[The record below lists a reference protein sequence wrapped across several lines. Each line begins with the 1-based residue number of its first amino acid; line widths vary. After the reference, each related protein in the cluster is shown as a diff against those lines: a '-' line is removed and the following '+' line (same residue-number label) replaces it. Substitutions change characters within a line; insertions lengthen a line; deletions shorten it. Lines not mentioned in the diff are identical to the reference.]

1 MIELRTLGA
10 LELTSADSAAVG
22 SVLVQPRRAAL
33 LCYLALASP
42 RGFHRRD
49 TLFALFWPEHDAE
62 QARHALR
69 QSVYFLR
76 RALGAKTILSRG
88 DEELA
93 LAPDRVRCDV
103 WDFEAAV
110 AEGRPAEALVLY
122 GGDLLAGF
130 HISDAPEFER
140 WLEEERSRLKRRAEE
155 AGWALAAARERD
167 GDADGAA
174 DAGRAAAALA
184 PTDEMALRRLVLL
197 LERVGDRAAAVR
209 AYEAFAWKLKEE
221 YELEPSAET
230 QELVARIRAEPGQK
244 QAAATGRD
252 GRLSPGPGNGH
263 FNSGMTPDPV
273 PSANTLVLNGSV
285 RDQKISVQLMPPLQA
300 GPRSRNVSNAAPGEN
315 SEVAEPASLE
325 PAVRHPPR
333 SVLLGTAALGLV
345 LLIGLYLFSPQ
356 RGPGFGRTQA
366 LAADGGSSIA
376 ILPFDIRGSGFE
388 SWREGMVD
396 LLSVNLS
403 GVPGVRAVHSR
414 TVLAR
419 WRERV
424 KDAEAADLETALDVA
439 SRTGA
444 RYAVLGS
451 VVTSGR
457 GMRLT
462 AGVYDVPRRKMIRTG
477 QVEGPTASIFGLV
490 DQLSLEVLRVALPDR
505 KHDMSRFGLV
515 RATTSSLPALKAYL
529 EGEALFRGSDFESAG
544 RAYHRAVEADS
555 TFPLAW
561 ARLWLVQSWTG
572 TDPPDSVVLVNA
584 ARFAERLP
592 AHEAALIRAGITSRD
607 GRLSGVAV
615 LQDEVRK
622 YPDDAQSWYL
632 LGEDYQHLGTQAL
645 VGREDADRA
654 FGKAVELDPS
664 FAPAYIHLIENA
676 FAGGD
681 SARAAR
687 LLEKY
692 RQLAPGDRYSAAYAV
707 GFALAFGDSARRAR
721 GWADLETLQFP
732 SHLLA
737 LWSLLSG
744 PGTPRSALLRGE
756 LLRFASKRSERF
768 ALLAADLFW
777 ARMGRGEIRSAL
789 QELERRSGPQQWK
802 TGMLYTLHSWDL
814 PVANE
819 LLDSSVSRVDSSD
832 ILQLFSEGAYAVDR
846 ARWAGHARAL
856 SRVRANART
865 LRAAGDTVKA
875 DFGDAA
881 ARGLEGYG
889 WWRRGEKEKALELL
903 SVAQRGAT
911 GWEANGHRSREVLNA
926 LFRRWLGLLLE
937 EVGRPR
943 DALPYFE
950 SFQWY
955 EVDPLA
961 ARDRARLYE
970 KLGELDRAR
979 EAYAFFIDNWQHADP
994 ELQPKLEEARA
1005 ALRQLTSLRHE

>member
-10 LELTSADSAAVG
+10 LELTSADSTAVG
-22 SVLVQPRRAAL
+22 SVLAQPRRAAL

-42 RGFHRRD
+42 RGFQRRD
-49 TLFALFWPEHDAE
+49 TLFALFWPEYDAE

-76 RALGAKTILSRG
+76 RSLGSETIVSRG

-93 LAPDRVRCDV
+93 LAPEKVRCDV
-103 WDFEAAV
+103 WDFEAALE
-110 AEGRPAEALVLY
+110 EGRPAEAFVVY

-130 HISDAPEFER
+130 HISEAPEFER

-155 AGWALAAARERD
+155 AGWSLAAARERE
-167 GDADGAA
+167 GDAAGAA
-174 DAGRAAAALA
+174 DAARSAAALA
-184 PTDEMALRRLVLL
+184 PTDETALRRLVLL

-209 AYEAFAWKLKEE
+209 AYEAFAGNLKEE

-230 QELVARIRAEPGQK
+230 QALVARIRAEPGPK
-244 QAAATGRD
+244 QPAAKARG
-252 GRLSPGPGNGH
+252 GRLSPAAGNRDPNAGIAADLAP
-263 FNSGMTPDPV
+263 SG
-273 PSANTLVLNGSV
+273 NTLVLNGSV
-285 RDQKISVQLMPPLQA
+285 RNQKTSVQLTAPLPA
-300 GPRSRNVSNAAPGEN
+300 AVS
-315 SEVAEPASLE
+315 
-325 PAVRHPPR
+325 HPPR
-333 SVLLGTAALGLV
+333 SVLLGAAALGLV
-345 LLIGLYLFSPQ
+345 LLIGLYLFSHQ
-356 RGPGFGRTQA
+356 RGPGSGPTEA

-376 ILPFDIRGSGFE
+376 ILPFEIRGAGFE
-388 SWREGMVD
+388 TWGEGMVD

-403 GVPGVRAVHSR
+403 GVPGVRTVHSR

-424 KDAEAADLETALDVA
+424 KNAGAADLETALEVA

-444 RYAVLGS
+444 RYAVIGS

-457 GMRLT
+457 GMRLN
-462 AGVYDVPRRKMIRTG
+462 AGVYDVPRRRMIRTG
-477 QVEGPTASIFGLV
+477 QVEGPTANIFGLV
-490 DQLSLEVLRVALPDR
+490 DQLSLEVLRVALPER
-505 KHDMSRFGLV
+505 KQDMSRFGLV

-529 EGEALFRGSDFESAG
+529 EGEALFRASDFENAG
-544 RAYHRAVEADS
+544 RAYSRAVKADS
-555 TFPLAW
+555 TFALAW
-561 ARLWLVQSWTG
+561 ARLWLAQSWAG
-572 TDPPDSVVLVNA
+572 TDPPDSLVLVNA

-592 AHEAALIRAGITSRD
+592 AHEAALIRAGIASRD
-607 GRLSGVAV
+607 GRLSGLAV

-622 YPDDAQSWYL
+622 YPDDAQSRYL

-654 FGKAVELDPS
+654 FRKAVELDPS

-676 FAGGD
+676 FAEGD

-692 RQLAPGDRYSAAYAV
+692 RRLAPGDGYSAAYAV
-707 GFALAFGDSARRAR
+707 GFALAFGDSTGRAR

-756 LLRFASKRSERF
+756 LLRFASKRSDRF

-777 ARMGRGEIRSAL
+777 ARMGRGEMRSAL
-789 QELERRSGPQQWK
+789 QELERRSGPQEWK
-802 TGMLYTLHSWDL
+802 AGMLYTLHSWDL
-814 PVANE
+814 PVGNE

-832 ILQLFSEGAYAVDR
+832 ILQLFSGGAYAVDR
-846 ARWAGHARAL
+846 ARWDEHARAL
-856 SRVRANART
+856 SRMRANARR
-865 LRAAGDTVKA
+865 LHDAGDTVKA
-875 DFGDAA
+875 DFADAA

-889 WWRRGEKEKALELL
+889 WWRRGQKAKALEVL
-903 SVAQRGAT
+903 SVAQREAT
-911 GWEANGHRSREVLNA
+911 GWEANGYHSREVLNA

-937 EVGRPR
+937 ELGRPK

-970 KLGELDRAR
+970 KVGELDRAQ
-979 EAYAFFIDNWQHADP
+979 EAYTFFIDNWQDADP

-1005 ALRQLTSLRHE
+1005 ALRQLTSLRRE

>member
-10 LELTSADSAAVG
+10 LELTSADSTAVG
-22 SVLVQPRRAAL
+22 SVLAQPRRAAL

-49 TLFALFWPEHDAE
+49 TLFALFWPEYDAE

-76 RALGAKTILSRG
+76 RSLGSETIVSRG

-103 WDFEAAV
+103 WDFEAALD
-110 AEGRPAEALVLY
+110 EGRPAEGLVLY

-140 WLEEERSRLKRRAEE
+140 WLEEERTRLKRRAEE

-167 GDADGAA
+167 GDAAGAA
-174 DAGRAAAALA
+174 DAARCAAALA
-184 PTDEMALRRLVLL
+184 PTDETALRRLVLL
-197 LERVGDRAAAVR
+197 LERVGDRAASVR
-209 AYEAFAWKLKEE
+209 AYEAFAGKLKRE

-230 QELVARIRAEPGQK
+230 EALVARIRAEPGQK
-244 QAAATGRD
+244 QPVAAAG
-252 GRLSPGPGNGH
+252 GGKLSPAAGNGDP
-263 FNSGMTPDPV
+263 NAGLAPDLV
-273 PSANTLVLNGSV
+273 PSASSLALNGSV
-285 RDQKISVQLMPPLQA
+285 RNQKTSPQLTPPLRA
-300 GPRSRNVSNAAPGEN
+300 GPGSRTASD
-315 SEVAEPASLE
+315 EPASLE
-325 PAVRHPPR
+325 RGVRHQPR
-333 SVLLGTAALGLV
+333 SVLLGAAALGLV
-345 LLIGLYLFSPQ
+345 LLIGLYLFSHEH
-356 RGPGFGRTQA
+356 GPGSGPTEA
-366 LAADGGSSIA
+366 LAADGASSIA
-376 ILPFDIRGSGFE
+376 ILPFEIRGAGFE
-388 SWREGMVD
+388 TWREGMVD

-419 WRERV
+419 WRERA
-424 KDAEAADLETALDVA
+424 KDAEAADLETALEVA

-444 RYAVLGS
+444 RYAVIGS

-457 GMRLT
+457 GMRLN
-462 AGVYDVPRRKMIRTG
+462 AGVYDVPRRRMIRTA
-477 QVEGPTASIFGLV
+477 QVEGPTANIFGLV
-490 DQLSLEVLRVALPDR
+490 DQLSLEVLRVALPER
-505 KHDMSRFGLV
+505 KQDMSRFGLV
-515 RATTSSLPALKAYL
+515 RATTSSLSALKAYL

-544 RAYHRAVEADS
+544 RAYSRAVEADS

-561 ARLWLVQSWTG
+561 ARLWLVQSWSG

-592 AHEAALIRAGITSRD
+592 AHEAALIRAGIASRD

-645 VGREDADRA
+645 VGREEADRA

-692 RQLAPGDRYSAAYAV
+692 RRLAPGDWYSAAYAV
-707 GFALAFGDSARRAR
+707 GFALAFGDSAGRAR
-721 GWADLETLQFP
+721 GWADLQTLQFP
-732 SHLLA
+732 GDLLA

-744 PGTPRSALLRGE
+744 PGTPRSPLLRGE
-756 LLRFASKRSERF
+756 LLRFASQRSDRF

-777 ARMGRGEIRSAL
+777 ARMGRGERGSAL
-789 QELERRSGPQQWK
+789 QELERRSGPQEWK
-802 TGMLYTLHSWDL
+802 VGMLYSLHSWDL
-814 PVANE
+814 PVGNE
-819 LLDSSVSRVDSSD
+819 LLDSSVSRVDSSE
-832 ILQLFSEGAYAVDR
+832 ILQLFSGGAYAVDR
-846 ARWAGHARAL
+846 ARWDDHARVL
-856 SRVRANART
+856 SRMRANARS
-865 LRAAGDTVKA
+865 LRAAGDAVKA
-875 DFGDAA
+875 DFADAA

-889 WWRRGEKEKALELL
+889 WWRRGEKAKALELL
-903 SVAQRGAT
+903 SLAQREAT
-911 GWEANGHRSREVLNA
+911 GWEANGYRSREVLNA

-950 SFQWY
+950 SFKWY

-970 KLGELDRAR
+970 KLGELDRAQ
-979 EAYAFFIDNWQHADP
+979 EAYAFFIDNWQDADP

-1005 ALRQLTSLRHE
+1005 AVRQLRSLRRE